1 MSESSLSTRWWNQT
15 RLQRATEKTYLSQLA
30 AAQVQPNL
38 KMRTA
43 GRDVVVGQEL
53 GEPVAPLHRQNGRQ
67 GVELQRPPSFGV
79 GDQRAGGDVVHDRHS
94 LRTPSGVRRWHR

>member
-43 GRDVVVGQEL
+43 ASAAVGSTKTASAVASVKPSWKPPDRIATMNPYSRIVGEGRGL
-53 GEPVAPLHRQNGRQ
+53 GKDARRRIASGLP
-67 GVELQRPPSFGV
+67 
-79 GDQRAGGDVVHDRHS
+79 HS
-94 LRTPSGVRRWHR
+94 S

>member
-38 KMRTA
+38 KMRIA
-43 GRDVVVGQEL
+43 GDGF
-53 GEPVAPLHRQNGRQ
+53 HK
-67 GVELQRPPSFGV
+67 
-79 GDQRAGGDVVHDRHS
+79 GG
-94 LRTPSGVRRWHR
+94 P

>member
-43 GRDVVVGQEL
+43 GPRAYSLLDWCSILLLGQMY
-53 GEPVAPLHRQNGRQ
+53 
-67 GVELQRPPSFGV
+67 
-79 GDQRAGGDVVHDRHS
+79 
-94 LRTPSGVRRWHR
+94 